1 MKETDRSGIASGV
14 GILFTKQDTET
25 ILTASQ
31 NKLIEI
37 ASRQT
42 QLIQYGKKY
51 VGLCPK
57 CKHPFDPCAENVED
71 YTFVVEKDH
80 FSCWS
85 CGIDGE
91 EPISLLMQLDKSYP
105 EALLYLAVSL
115 QLIHPP
121 RYNELYFY

>member
-1 MKETDRSGIASGV
+1 MKKTERSGIASGV

-25 ILTASQ
+25 ILRASQ
-31 NKLIEI
+31 GKLIEI
-37 ASRQT
+37 AGRET

-57 CKHPFDPCAENVED
+57 CKGLGNPNPVEASD
-71 YTFVVEKDH
+71 YNFEVEQH
-80 FSCWS
+80 RFECVN
-85 CGIDGE
+85 CGIEGTNSVE
-91 EPISLLMQLDKSYP
+91 LLMQLGKSYS

-121 RYNELYFY
+121 RYNEFYFY